1 MIHLPANLPDLPRPI
16 TSFGAAV
23 ADGAVYV
30 YGGHHGKA
38 HHYYDEGQ
46 SGELLRLDL
55 ERPLHWETAA
65 RGPRLQGLA
74 MVAWGGGLYRVGG
87 FMARNG
93 EDEEQNLLSVS
104 EFARFDSAQGAWES
118 LPPMPEPRSSFD
130 AVVADDVL
138 YVVGGWA
145 MDGSRDAEWLA
156 TAYSVALGATRLEWR
171 KLADPPFRRR
181 ALAVGA
187 FKGVVY
193 VIGGMEP
200 DGSVG
205 RETNCY
211 DPSVGQWIEGPRLPG
226 EDMDGFGAACA
237 TAGGALYLS
246 TASGSILRLSAD
258 GAAWET
264 AGRLREGR
272 FFHRMLAADDGT
284 LIIIGGASMQR
295 GKFASVETV
304 PNR

>member
-1 MIHLPANLPDLPRPI
+1 MHAPANLPDLPRPM

-23 ADGAVYV
+23 ADGSVYV

-46 SGELLRLDL
+46 SGELLRLEL
-55 ERPLHWETAA
+55 ERPHRWETLAH
-65 RGPRLQGLA
+65 GPRLQGLA
-74 MVAWGGGLYRVGG
+74 MVACAGRLYRLGG
-87 FMARNG
+87 FMARNR
-93 EDEEQNLLSVS
+93 EDEEQSLLSMS
-104 EFARFDSAQGAWES
+104 EFARFDPAQSAWES

-130 AVVADDVL
+130 AVIAGDVL

-145 MDGSRDAEWLA
+145 MDGGRDAEWLT

-187 FKGVVY
+187 CHGAVY
-193 VIGGMEP
+193 AIGGMEP
-200 DGSVG
+200 DGSVS
-205 RETNCY
+205 RETVCY
-211 DPSVGQWIEGPRLPG
+211 DPSAGRWIEGPRLPG
-226 EDMDGFGAACA
+226 DDMDGFGAACT

-246 TASGSILRLSAD
+246 TASGSVLRLLAD
-258 GAAWET
+258 GSAWET
-264 AGRLREGR
+264 GGRLRDGR

-284 LIIIGGASMQR
+284 LIVIGGASMQR

-304 PNR
+304 PIR